1 MTKRETSMTR
11 GVTPELALV
20 DPELARMLRALLP
33 DPSDCL
39 APRLRAPLELRPAF
53 LVPPPIEAPAETA
66 PVSVRPVDR
75 PAPPPAIP
83 PLASPPPP
91 PVPALREAPAGE
103 APAMPVEPSWAR
115 TARVPRP
122 LQSGNRI
129 GHYAAIVATWCVALG
144 IFAVPLLAFV
154 PPSESERP
162 SLVVTHDTSA
172 DRVASTSGSRA
183 TLRSMPP
190 DTKTAATEKARSK
203 TAAAKAAAA
212 KAAAAKAAAAKAA
225 AAKAAAAKP
234 SADKARSKPTVAK
247 TAHATSPGTK
257 PSGTKQS
264 ASKQSGTKRSA
275 SKPSGTKTVPT
286 KRPARSDPPAGPNAA
301 ALKKAKAAAAARVA
315 RQRAAEKAKKPVTA
329 ARPAQTG
336 ALQPLSW
343 RDVRDADLY
352 NVVFMHGQ
360 QRVDRWVKGTRL
372 AFATRAGAGAEGRPL
387 DYRWYVYPLF
397 RQGKG
402 YRYGP
407 LLARGEVRLE
417 ERVLAATG

>member
-91 PVPALREAPAGE
+91 SVPPLREEAAGE

-115 TARVPRP
+115 TARVRRP
-122 LQSGNRI
+122 FESGNRI

-183 TLRSMPP
+183 TLRSKPP
-190 DTKTAATEKARSK
+190 NTKTAATDKARSK
-203 TAAAKAAAA
+203 TARAKAAE
-212 KAAAAKAAAAKAA
+212 
-225 AAKAAAAKP
+225 AKP

-264 ASKQSGTKRSA
+264 ASKQSGTKQSA

-315 RQRAAEKAKKPVTA
+315 RQRATEKAKKPVTA
-329 ARPAQTG
+329 VRPAQTG

-360 QRVDRWVKGTRL
+360 QRVDRWVTGTRL

>member
-66 PVSVRPVDR
+66 PVSVRPADR

-83 PLASPPPP
+83 PLAGPPPP
-91 PVPALREAPAGE
+91 AVPALREAPAGE

-115 TARVPRP
+115 TARVRRP
-122 LQSGNRI
+122 FESGNRI

-172 DRVASTSGSRA
+172 DRVASTSGARA
-183 TLRSMPP
+183 TLRSKPP
-190 DTKTAATEKARSK
+190 NTKTAATDKARSK
-203 TAAAKAAAA
+203 PAPAKAVE
-212 KAAAAKAAAAKAA
+212 
-225 AAKAAAAKP
+225 AKP
-234 SADKARSKPTVAK
+234 SADKARSKATVAK

-257 PSGTKQS
+257 QSGTKQS
-264 ASKQSGTKRSA
+264 ASKQSGTKQSA
-275 SKPSGTKTVPT
+275 SRPSATKTVPT

-329 ARPAQTG
+329 ARPVQTG

>member
-212 KAAAAKAAAAKAA
+212 KAAAAK
-225 AAKAAAAKP
+225 P

>member
-91 PVPALREAPAGE
+91 SVPALREEAAGE

-115 TARVPRP
+115 TARVRRP
-122 LQSGNRI
+122 FESGNRI

-183 TLRSMPP
+183 TLRSKPP

-203 TAAAKAAAA
+203 T
-212 KAAAAKAAAAKAA
+212 AAAKAA

-315 RQRAAEKAKKPVTA
+315 RQRAAEKAKKPVTT

-372 AFATRAGAGAEGRPL
+372 AFATRAGAGAEGRQL

>member
-115 TARVPRP
+115 TARVRRP
-122 LQSGNRI
+122 LESGNRI

-183 TLRSMPP
+183 TLRSKPP

-203 TAAAKAAAA
+203 TAAAKAAV
-212 KAAAAKAAAAKAA
+212 
-225 AAKAAAAKP
+225 AKAAAAKP

-264 ASKQSGTKRSA
+264 ASKQSGTKQSA

>member
-1 MTKRETSMTR
+1 
-11 GVTPELALV
+11 
-20 DPELARMLRALLP
+20 
-33 DPSDCL
+33 
-39 APRLRAPLELRPAF
+39 
-53 LVPPPIEAPAETA
+53 
-66 PVSVRPVDR
+66 
-75 PAPPPAIP
+75 
-83 PLASPPPP
+83 
-91 PVPALREAPAGE
+91 
-103 APAMPVEPSWAR
+103 MPVEPSWAR
-115 TARVPRP
+115 TARVRRP
-122 LQSGNRI
+122 FESGNRI

-162 SLVVTHDTSA
+162 SLVITHDTSA
-172 DRVASTSGSRA
+172 DRVASTSGARA
-183 TLRSMPP
+183 TLRSKPP
-190 DTKTAATEKARSK
+190 NTKTAATDKARSK
-203 TAAAKAAAA
+203 TAPAKAVE
-212 KAAAAKAAAAKAA
+212 
-225 AAKAAAAKP
+225 AKP
-234 SADKARSKPTVAK
+234 SADKARSKATVAK

-257 PSGTKQS
+257 QSGTKQS
-264 ASKQSGTKRSA
+264 ASKQSGTKQSA
-275 SKPSGTKTVPT
+275 SRPSATKTVPT
-286 KRPARSDPPAGPNAA
+286 MRPARSDPPAGPNAA

-329 ARPAQTG
+329 ARPVQTG

>member
-66 PVSVRPVDR
+66 PVSVRPADR

-83 PLASPPPP
+83 PLASPPAP

-115 TARVPRP
+115 TARVRRP
-122 LQSGNRI
+122 FESGNRI

-172 DRVASTSGSRA
+172 DRVASTSGARA
-183 TLRSMPP
+183 TLRSKPP
-190 DTKTAATEKARSK
+190 NTKTAATDKARSK
-203 TAAAKAAAA
+203 PAPAKAVE
-212 KAAAAKAAAAKAA
+212 
-225 AAKAAAAKP
+225 AKP
-234 SADKARSKPTVAK
+234 SADKTHSKPTVAK

-257 PSGTKQS
+257 QS
-264 ASKQSGTKRSA
+264 ASRPSA
-275 SKPSGTKTVPT
+275 TKTVPT

-329 ARPAQTG
+329 ARPVQTG

>member
-91 PVPALREAPAGE
+91 SVPALREEAAGE

-115 TARVPRP
+115 TARVRRP
-122 LQSGNRI
+122 FESGNRI

-172 DRVASTSGSRA
+172 DRVASTSGARA
-183 TLRSMPP
+183 TLRSKPP
-190 DTKTAATEKARSK
+190 NTKTAATDKARSK
-203 TAAAKAAAA
+203 TARAKAAE
-212 KAAAAKAAAAKAA
+212 
-225 AAKAAAAKP
+225 AKP

-257 PSGTKQS
+257 QSGTKQS
-264 ASKQSGTKRSA
+264 ASKQSGTKQSA
-275 SKPSGTKTVPT
+275 SRPSATKTVPT

-329 ARPAQTG
+329 VRPAQTG

>member
-91 PVPALREAPAGE
+91 SVPALREEAAGE

-115 TARVPRP
+115 TARVRRP
-122 LQSGNRI
+122 FESGNRI

-183 TLRSMPP
+183 TLRSKPP
-190 DTKTAATEKARSK
+190 NTKTAATDKARSK
-203 TAAAKAAAA
+203 TARAKAAE
-212 KAAAAKAAAAKAA
+212 
-225 AAKAAAAKP
+225 AKP

-264 ASKQSGTKRSA
+264 ASKQSGTKQSA

-315 RQRAAEKAKKPVTA
+315 RQRATEKGKKPVTPV
-329 ARPAQTG
+329 RPAQTG